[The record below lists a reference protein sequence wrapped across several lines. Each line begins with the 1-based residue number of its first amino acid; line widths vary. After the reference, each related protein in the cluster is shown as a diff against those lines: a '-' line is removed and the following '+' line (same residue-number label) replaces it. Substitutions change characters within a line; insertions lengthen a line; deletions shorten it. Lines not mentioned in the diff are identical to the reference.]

1 VRQER
6 LGRGFECF
14 LLVNVTQKNE
24 KRSSL
29 PQNMPHYQFSN
40 SFIGWWSYAFIC
52 GVGLLDLGGAKTKIR
67 VLADFAGL

>member
-1 VRQER
+1 
-6 LGRGFECF
+6 
-14 LLVNVTQKNE
+14 
-24 KRSSL
+24 
-29 PQNMPHYQFSN
+29 MPRYQYSN

>member
-1 VRQER
+1 V
-6 LGRGFECF
+6 F
-14 LLVNVTQKNE
+14 LLVNVTQKNG

-29 PQNMPHYQFSN
+29 PQDMSHYQYSN
-40 SFIGWWSYAFIC
+40 GCIGWWLYAFIC